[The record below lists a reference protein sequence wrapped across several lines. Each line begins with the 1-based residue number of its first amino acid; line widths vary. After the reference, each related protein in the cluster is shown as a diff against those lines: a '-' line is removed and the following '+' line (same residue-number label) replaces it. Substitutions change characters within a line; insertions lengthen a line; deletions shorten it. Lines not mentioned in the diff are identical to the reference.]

1 MGDKWQY
8 LIFLSRLVEMMEGNV
23 ADKTRS
29 GSEGGLKPAIS
40 FGHFRV
46 FSSSNLCHFI
56 WIGWKAKFWHF
67 HKKRVGVFWKRVLP
81 SMFRVFPQL
90 LYSPLWANWLFHHTM
105 HAQCWNTFVNNTL
118 CSLFVLLLLHS
129 ILSTLWANCI
139 SHQST
144 KLFNFLSLLGE
155 L

>member
-1 MGDKWQY
+1 MTIFDFWSFWVDWWKWWKAMW
-8 LIFLSRLVEMMEGNV
+8 L
-23 ADKTRS
+23 TRQ
-29 GSEGGLKPAIS
+29 GVGVREGLKPAIS
-40 FGHFRV
+40 FGHFRFV
-46 FSSSNLCHFI
+46 LFKSLSLYLNWMKGQILAFSQ
-56 WIGWKAKFWHF
+56 
-67 HKKRVGVFWKRVLP
+67 KRVGVFWKRVLP

>member
-1 MGDKWQY
+1 MTIFDFWYFWVDWWKWWKAMWLTRQGVGVREGWNLQY
-8 LIFLSRLVEMMEGNV
+8 LLVI
-23 ADKTRS
+23 
-29 GSEGGLKPAIS
+29 SE
-40 FGHFRV
+40 FFY
-46 FSSSNLCHFI
+46 SNLCHFI

-129 ILSTLWANCI
+129 ILTTLWANCI